1 MANIDM
7 FAIAVKI
14 FGPVVSGI
22 LSFIGFLFGQAVLGV
37 ILFFVVFFVK
47 YRVYGEYLDADRLE
61 SLEIRFR
68 PYDFMRWKV
77 WDFLT
82 RQARTDVFD
91 YFGFTIFVGRQGS
104 GKTISM
110 VGYLDMIRKRFPDAV
125 IVTNFRY
132 DGADHRMQS
141 WRDFFEIRNGEKGVV
156 FAIDEIHTEYY
167 SEDYRQFPEA
177 ILSQISQQRKQ
188 KVKIIASSQVF
199 NRVVKQ
205 IREQAFSVMVCKT
218 FAGRLTWFKEYDAA
232 EYSVT
237 SDSPHQVKKKCK
249 PLRTYCFV
257 QSNRLRESY
266 DTFEVIERLKG
277 REFIPRDQRGM

>member
-1 MANIDM
+1 MADFNM
-7 FAIAVKI
+7 FEISQQI
-14 FGPVVSGI
+14 FGPVVSWLLSLFAGLAGLCLLGI
-22 LSFIGFLFGQAVLGV
+22 FAFFAVFILR
-37 ILFFVVFFVK
+37 
-47 YRVYGEYLDADRLE
+47 YRIYGEYLTAGRLE
-61 SLEIRFR
+61 NLEIKFK
-68 PYDFMRWKV
+68 PYDFLRWKL

-82 RQARTDVFD
+82 QERRKGVFNQ
-91 YFGFTIFVGRQGS
+91 YGFSIFVGRQGS

-156 FAIDEIHTEYY
+156 FAIDEIHTEYS

>member
-1 MANIDM
+1 MADFNM
-7 FAIAVKI
+7 FEISQQI
-14 FGPVVSGI
+14 FGPVISWLLSLFAGLAGLCLLGI
-22 LSFIGFLFGQAVLGV
+22 FAFFAVFILR
-37 ILFFVVFFVK
+37 
-47 YRVYGEYLDADRLE
+47 YRIYGEYLTAGRLE
-61 SLEIRFR
+61 NLEIKFK
-68 PYDFMRWKV
+68 PYDFLRWKL

-82 RQARTDVFD
+82 QERRKGVFNQ
-91 YFGFTIFVGRQGS
+91 YGFSIFVGRQGS

-156 FAIDEIHTEYY
+156 FAIDEIHTEYS

>member
-1 MANIDM
+1 MA
-7 FAIAVKI
+7 
-14 FGPVVSGI
+14 ST
-22 LSFIGFLFGQAVLGV
+22 LTRIG
-37 ILFFVVFFVK
+37 
-47 YRVYGEYLDADRLE
+47 

-156 FAIDEIHTEYY
+156 FAIDEIHTEYS